1 MTPEEYL
8 EEHLHIENGTL
19 IYLSTKTCDAMVLG
33 NRWAGV
39 LLPAC
44 YILSKNSLP
53 KHLSKGC

>member
-8 EEHLHIENGTL
+8 EEHLHIENGTQETL

-33 NRWAGV
+33 NRRAGV

-44 YILSKNSLP
+44 YILSKNS
-53 KHLSKGC
+53 